1 MLIEVK
7 AKVAWKIDGKVKKK
21 IETYII
27 DEEVFAEAEYAV
39 MSRLEQ
45 YKSDGEVEDFEITG
59 LKLSIVKEI
68 ITQYEGNYTFIAT
81 LRDTTLL
88 DDGSEKVIKYKVL
101 LWANNIAEAMTHT
114 REIAQQG
121 YDMQIDGLKEV
132 NYTYLNSQENEE
144 SEYTENQLPEGA

>member
-27 DEEVFAEAEYAV
+27 DEEVFAQAEYAV
-39 MSRLEQ
+39 MSHLEQ

-68 ITQYEGNYTFIAT
+68 ITQYEGEHTFIAT

-88 DDGSEKVIKYKVL
+88 DDGSEKIIKYKVL

-114 REIAQQG
+114 REIIQQG

-132 NYTYLNSQENEE
+132 NYTHLNSLANK
-144 SEYTENQLPEGA
+144 SSSTENQFPE

>member
-21 IETYII
+21 IETFIL
-27 DEEVFAEAEYAV
+27 DKEVFAEAEYEV
-39 MSRLEQ
+39 LSLLNQ
-45 YKSDGEVEDFEITG
+45 DKIDGEVEDFEITG

-88 DDGSEKVIKYKVL
+88 DDGSEKTIKYKVL
-101 LWANNIAEAMTHT
+101 LWSNNIAEAMTHT

-144 SEYTENQLPEGA
+144 PTSTENQLSEGA

>member
-1 MLIEVK
+1 MVIEIK

-27 DEEVFAEAEYAV
+27 DEEVFAQAEYAV
-39 MSRLEQ
+39 MSHLEQ

-68 ITQYEGNYTFIAT
+68 ITQYEGDHTFIAT

-88 DDGSEKVIKYKVL
+88 DDGSEKIIKYKVL
-101 LWANNIAEAMTHT
+101 LWANNIAEAMAHT

-132 NYTYLNSQENEE
+132 NYTHLNSLTNE
-144 SEYTENQLPEGA
+144 SASTENQFPK

>member
-27 DEEVFAEAEYAV
+27 DEEVFAQAEYAV
-39 MSRLEQ
+39 MSHLEQ

-68 ITQYEGNYTFIAT
+68 ITQYEGDYTFIAT

-132 NYTYLNSQENEE
+132 NYTHLNSLANE
-144 SEYTENQLPEGA
+144 SASTENQFPE

>member
-27 DEEVFAEAEYAV
+27 DEEVFAQAEYAT
-39 MSRLEQ
+39 MSHLEQ

-68 ITQYEGNYTFIAT
+68 ITQYEGDYTFIAT

-88 DDGSEKVIKYKVL
+88 DDGSEKIIKYKVL
-101 LWANNIAEAMTHT
+101 LLANNIAEAMTHT

-132 NYTYLNSQENEE
+132 NYTHLNSLANE
-144 SEYTENQLPEGA
+144 STSTENQFPE

>member
-27 DEEVFAEAEYAV
+27 DEEVFAQAEYAA
-39 MSRLEQ
+39 MSHLEQ
-45 YKSDGEVEDFEITG
+45 YKSDGEVEAFEITG

-68 ITQYEGNYTFIAT
+68 ITQYEGDYTFIAT

-88 DDGSEKVIKYKVL
+88 DDGSEKIIKYKVL

-132 NYTYLNSQENEE
+132 NYTHLNSLANE
-144 SEYTENQLPEGA
+144 STSTENQFSE

>member
-27 DEEVFAEAEYAV
+27 DEEVFAQAEYAV
-39 MSRLEQ
+39 MSHLEQ
-45 YKSDGEVEDFEITG
+45 CKTDGEVEDFEITG

-68 ITQYEGNYTFIAT
+68 ITQYEGDYTFIAT

-88 DDGSEKVIKYKVL
+88 DDGSEKTIKYKVL

-132 NYTYLNSQENEE
+132 NYTHLNSLANE
-144 SEYTENQLPEGA
+144 SASTENQFPE

>member
-7 AKVAWKIDGKVKKK
+7 AKVAWKIDDKVKKK

-39 MSRLEQ
+39 MSHLEQ
-45 YKSDGEVEDFEITG
+45 YKSDGEVENFEITG

-81 LRDTTLL
+81 LRDTALL
-88 DDGSEKVIKYKVL
+88 DDGSEKAIKYKVL

-144 SEYTENQLPEGA
+144 SGSTENQLPEGA

>member
-27 DEEVFAEAEYAV
+27 DEEVFAQAEYAA
-39 MSRLEQ
+39 MSHLEQ

-88 DDGSEKVIKYKVL
+88 DDGSEKTIKYKVL

-132 NYTYLNSQENEE
+132 NYTHLNSLANE
-144 SEYTENQLPEGA
+144 STSTENQFPE

>member
-7 AKVAWKIDGKVKKK
+7 VKVAWKIDGKVKKK
-21 IETYII
+21 IETYIL
-27 DEEVFAEAEYAV
+27 DKEVFAEAEYEV
-39 MSRLEQ
+39 LSLLNQ
-45 YKSDGEVEDFEITG
+45 DKIDGEVEDFEITG
-59 LKLSIVKEI
+59 LKLSVVKEI

-88 DDGSEKVIKYKVL
+88 DDGSEKTIKYKVL

-114 REIAQQG
+114 REISQQG

-144 SEYTENQLPEGA
+144 SESTENQLPEGA

>member
-27 DEEVFAEAEYAV
+27 DEEVFAQAEYAV
-39 MSRLEQ
+39 MSHLEQ
-45 YKSDGEVEDFEITG
+45 YKSDREVEDFEITG

-68 ITQYEGNYTFIAT
+68 ITQYEGDHTFIAT

-88 DDGSEKVIKYKVL
+88 DDGSEKIIKYKVL

-132 NYTYLNSQENEE
+132 NYTHLNSMENE
-144 SEYTENQLPEGA
+144 SASTENQFPE

>member
-1 MLIEVK
+1 MLIKVK

-39 MSRLEQ
+39 MSHLEQ

-68 ITQYEGNYTFIAT
+68 ITQYEGDHTFIAT

-114 REIAQQG
+114 REISQQG

-144 SEYTENQLPEGA
+144 SESTENQLPEGA

>member
-27 DEEVFAEAEYAV
+27 DEEVFAQAEYAV
-39 MSRLEQ
+39 MSHLEQ

-68 ITQYEGNYTFIAT
+68 ITQYEGDHTFIAT

-88 DDGSEKVIKYKVL
+88 DDGSEKIIKYKVL
-101 LWANNIAEAMTHT
+101 LWASNIAEAMAHT

-132 NYTYLNSQENEE
+132 NYTHLNSMENESE
-144 SEYTENQLPEGA
+144 STENQFPE

>member
-27 DEEVFAEAEYAV
+27 DEEVFAQAEYAA
-39 MSRLEQ
+39 MSHLEQ
-45 YKSDGEVEDFEITG
+45 YKSDEEVEDFEITG

-68 ITQYEGNYTFIAT
+68 ITQYEGDYTFIAT

-88 DDGSEKVIKYKVL
+88 DDGSEKSIKYKVL

-114 REIAQQG
+114 REITQQG

-132 NYTYLNSQENEE
+132 NYTHLNSLANE
-144 SEYTENQLPEGA
+144 SASTENQFLE

>member
-27 DEEVFAEAEYAV
+27 DEEVFAQAEYAV
-39 MSRLEQ
+39 MSHLEQ
-45 YKSDGEVEDFEITG
+45 YKTDGEVEDFEITG

-68 ITQYEGNYTFIAT
+68 ITQYEGDYTFIAT

-88 DDGSEKVIKYKVL
+88 DDGSEKIIKYKVL
-101 LWANNIAEAMTHT
+101 LWASNIAEAMTHT

-132 NYTYLNSQENEE
+132 NYTYLNSLANE
-144 SEYTENQLPEGA
+144 SASTENQFPE

>member
-7 AKVAWKIDGKVKKK
+7 AKVAWKIDGKIKKK

-27 DEEVFAEAEYAV
+27 DEEVFAQAEYAV
-39 MSRLEQ
+39 MSHLEQ

-68 ITQYEGNYTFIAT
+68 ITQYEGDHTFIAT
-81 LRDTTLL
+81 LRDITLL
-88 DDGSEKVIKYKVL
+88 DDGSEKIIKYKVL

-132 NYTYLNSQENEE
+132 NYTYLNSLANE
-144 SEYTENQLPEGA
+144 SASTENQFPE

>member
-27 DEEVFAEAEYAV
+27 NEEVFAQAEYAV
-39 MSRLEQ
+39 MSHLEQ
-45 YKSDGEVEDFEITG
+45 YKTDGEVEDFEITG

-68 ITQYEGNYTFIAT
+68 ITQYEGDHTFIAT

-88 DDGSEKVIKYKVL
+88 DDGSEKIIKYKIL
-101 LWANNIAEAMTHT
+101 LWANNIGEAMTHT

-132 NYTYLNSQENEE
+132 NYTHLNSLANE
-144 SEYTENQLPEGA
+144 SASTENQFPE

>member
-27 DEEVFAEAEYAV
+27 DEEVFAQAEYAV
-39 MSRLEQ
+39 MSHLEQ

-68 ITQYEGNYTFIAT
+68 ITQYEGDHTFIAT

-88 DDGSEKVIKYKVL
+88 DDGSEKIIKYKVL

-132 NYTYLNSQENEE
+132 NYTHLNSLSNE
-144 SEYTENQLPEGA
+144 SASTENQLPE

>member
-21 IETYII
+21 IETYIL
-27 DEEVFAEAEYAV
+27 DKEVFAEAEYEV
-39 MSRLEQ
+39 LSLLNQ
-45 YKSDGEVEDFEITG
+45 DKIDGEVEDFEITG

-88 DDGSEKVIKYKVL
+88 DDGSEKTIKYKVL

-114 REIAQQG
+114 REISQQG

-144 SEYTENQLPEGA
+144 SASTENQLSEGA

>member
-1 MLIEVK
+1 MLIEIK

-27 DEEVFAEAEYAV
+27 DEEVFAQAEYAV
-39 MSRLEQ
+39 MSHLEQ
-45 YKSDGEVEDFEITG
+45 YKSDGEIEDFEITG

-68 ITQYEGNYTFIAT
+68 ITQYEGDHTFIAT

-101 LWANNIAEAMTHT
+101 LWANNIAEAMAHT

-121 YDMQIDGLKEV
+121 YDMQIDSLKEV
-132 NYTYLNSQENEE
+132 NYTHLNSLANE
-144 SEYTENQLPEGA
+144 SASTENQFPE

>member
-7 AKVAWKIDGKVKKK
+7 ANVAWKIDGKVKKK

-27 DEEVFAEAEYAV
+27 DEEVFAQAEYAA
-39 MSRLEQ
+39 MSHLEQ

-68 ITQYEGNYTFIAT
+68 ITQYEGDYTFIAT

-88 DDGSEKVIKYKVL
+88 DDGSEKIIKYKVL

-132 NYTYLNSQENEE
+132 NYTHLNSLANE
-144 SEYTENQLPEGA
+144 STSTENQFPE